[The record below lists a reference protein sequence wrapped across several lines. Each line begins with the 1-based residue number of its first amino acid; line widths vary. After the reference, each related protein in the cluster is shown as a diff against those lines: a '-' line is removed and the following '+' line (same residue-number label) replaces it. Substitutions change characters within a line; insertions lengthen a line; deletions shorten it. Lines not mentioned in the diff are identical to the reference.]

1 MAEEAPGP
9 DNAAN
14 QMNLQQFRILQEAV
28 RSGYNVTEAAA
39 ALNTSQSGVSK
50 HIRDLELELGVEL
63 FERRGKRMI
72 GLTEAGRSVISY
84 VERILADAMSI
95 KRVTDQ
101 LRDPAS
107 GEFVIATTHTQA
119 RYALPRIIK
128 QFRDE
133 FPRVRLSIRQSE
145 PTEIVARL
153 REGSAHIGIAT
164 ESLAQ
169 AADLVAFPY
178 YSWRHIVIAGRNDPL
193 ASRSDVGLSE
203 IAERPIVTYGQGFT
217 GRPLID
223 AAFHDRGLRPDIV
236 VSAIDSDV
244 IKSYVALGLGLG
256 IVAEVAFDPE
266 CDPGLVKIADGLFPT
281 ATSYIAAP
289 RGRFLPGYAHRFIE
303 LCRPELE
310 AGIVSRAIGAV
321 PT

>member
-1 MAEEAPGP
+1 
-9 DNAAN
+9 
-14 QMNLQQFRILQEAV
+14 MNLQQLRILQVAV
-28 RSGYNVTEAAA
+28 RSGYNFTEAAV

-50 HIRDLELELGVEL
+50 HIKDLELELGVEL
-63 FERRGKRMI
+63 FERRGKRML

-84 VERILADAMSI
+84 VERILADSISI

-119 RYALPRIIK
+119 RYALPSVIK
-128 QFRDE
+128 QFREE
-133 FPRVRLSIRQSE
+133 FPRVRLSIKQGD
-145 PTEIVARL
+145 PDEIIASL
-153 REGSAHIGIAT
+153 QGGNAHIGIAT
-164 ESLAQ
+164 ESLSQ
-169 AADLVAFPY
+169 AEGLIAFPY
-178 YSWRHIVIAGRNDPL
+178 YTWRHIVIAHRDDPL
-193 ASRSDVGLSE
+193 AGRTDVGLSE
-203 IAERPIVTYGQGFT
+203 ISQRPIVTYGQGFT

-223 AAFHDRGLRPDIV
+223 AAFHAHGLTPDIV

-256 IVAEVAFDPE
+256 IITEVAYRVEHDPELVKVAE
-266 CDPGLVKIADGLFPT
+266 GLFPE

-289 RGRFLPGYAHRFIE
+289 HGRFLPGYAHRFIE

-310 AGIVSRAIGAV
+310 ASIVSRAIGSA
-321 PT
+321 PR